1 VDLVDVALVAAIM
14 ALAAAVQGAVGF
26 GLNLF
31 AAPLVILIEP
41 ELVPGPLIA
50 SAVVLT
56 MLMVW
61 REPEGA
67 NLRELGW
74 AYAGRLPGTVLG
86 ALALAAV
93 PAAKL
98 DLFFGGLI
106 LLAVAITACGLR
118 IAPSSPTL
126 VGAGAVSGFMGTA
139 TSVGGPPMALLY
151 QHEEGA
157 MLRGT
162 LARYFTIGGSISI
175 VTLVVAGRFD
185 GDDAIASLLLVP
197 AVLFG
202 FAVSGPLTRHLDKGH
217 TRTAVLVLS
226 GVAAAVAVIK
236 SVL

>member
-1 VDLVDVALVAAIM
+1 MDLADLALVAAIM
-14 ALAAAVQGAVGF
+14 AFAAAVQGAVGF

-50 SAVVLT
+50 SAMVLT
-56 MLMVW
+56 ILMVW

-67 NLRELGW
+67 QLRELGW

-93 PAAKL
+93 PTDQL
-98 DLFFGGLI
+98 DLFFGVLI
-106 LLAVAITACGLR
+106 LLAVAITACGLH
-118 IAPSSPTL
+118 IKVTSPTL
-126 VGAGAVSGFMGTA
+126 AGAGAVSGFMGTA

-151 QHEEGA
+151 QHEPGG

-162 LARYFTIGGSISI
+162 LARYFTIGGFISI
-175 VTLVVAGRFD
+175 ATLVITGQFD
-185 GDDAIASLLLVP
+185 GEDAVASLLLIP
-197 AVLFG
+197 AIILG

-226 GVAAAVAVIK
+226 GVAAAVAVVK
-236 SVL
+236 SLL

>member
-1 VDLVDVALVAAIM
+1 MDLVDLALVAAIM
-14 ALAAAVQGAVGF
+14 AFAAAVQGAVGF

-31 AAPLVILIEP
+31 AAPLVVLIEP

-50 SAVVLT
+50 SAMVLT
-56 MLMVW
+56 VLMVW

-67 NLRELGW
+67 ALRELGW

-93 PAAKL
+93 PADRL
-98 DLFFGGLI
+98 DLFFGALI
-106 LLAVAITACGLR
+106 LAAVGITACGLHVE
-118 IAPSSPTL
+118 PSTPTL
-126 VGAGAVSGFMGTA
+126 AAAGTVSGFMGTA

-151 QHEEGA
+151 QHEPGS

-162 LARYFTIGGSISI
+162 LARYFTIGGMISI
-175 VTLVVAGRFD
+175 VTLVIAGQFD
-185 GDDAIASLLLVP
+185 GQDAVASLLLIP
-197 AVLFG
+197 AILVG
-202 FAVSGPLTRHLDKGH
+202 FFVSGSLTAHLDRGH

-226 GVAAAVAVIK
+226 GVAAAVAVLK